1 MDHLL
6 WFPLITWM
14 LLVQENLALTE
25 EQVSRIVVIVFA
37 NVFVLVF
44 IVVFPNVFVFV
55 FTNVFVFVI
64 FIVFVTSGKQLS
76 I

>member
-44 IVVFPNVFVFV
+44 IVVFANVFV

>member
-44 IVVFPNVFVFV
+44 ANVSVFVFIVVFVCH
-55 FTNVFVFVI
+55 I
-64 FIVFVTSGKQLS
+64 
-76 I
+76 